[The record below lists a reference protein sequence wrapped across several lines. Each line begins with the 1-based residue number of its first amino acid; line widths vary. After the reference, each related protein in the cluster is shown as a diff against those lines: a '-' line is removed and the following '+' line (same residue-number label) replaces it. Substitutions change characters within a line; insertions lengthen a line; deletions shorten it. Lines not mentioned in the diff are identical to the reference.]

1 MTDVDLVVIGDCNP
15 DLLVRGGEVMPQ
27 FGQAERLVDEMKLT
41 IGGSGGI
48 CASGAA
54 RLGLRVAMV
63 GVLGDDVF
71 GQFMRESLAARGVDV
86 SAVRVDRQ
94 VPTGLTIHLLTEDDR
109 AMLTHPGTIERL
121 RAEDIDPAVLTSAR
135 HVHVS
140 SYFLQSG
147 LWDGLPGLLSLA
159 RSAGATTS
167 LDPNWDPSGNWDRGL
182 PRMSGLLSFL
192 LPNGA
197 EAIELAQAWALAGPG
212 REPGECA
219 PEPGDRDAGP
229 GPDGPQPGPDGPQPG
244 PDGSRQTALR
254 DPATPGEAA
263 CMLAAAGPAVVVKL
277 GADGAL
283 AASPGG
289 RLVHIA
295 AVPGLHPTDSVGAGD
310 SFDAGFLAAT
320 LWGWDIR
327 RALALGAACGALSTR
342 APGGT
347 GGQPARDEAAGLAER
362 LLADTAT
369 AT

>member
-94 VPTGLTIHLLTEDDR
+94 VPTGLTIHLLTKDDR

-159 RSAGATTS
+159 RSTGATTS
-167 LDPNWDPSGNWDRGL
+167 LDPNWDPSGSWDRGL
-182 PRMSGLLSFL
+182 SRMSGLLSFL

-197 EAIELAQAWALAGPG
+197 EAIELARAWPLAGPLAGAG
-212 REPGECA
+212 REPGDCA
-219 PEPGDRDAGP
+219 PEPGDREARPGPAGP
-229 GPDGPQPGPDGPQPG
+229 
-244 PDGSRQTALR
+244 RQAALR
-254 DPATPGEAA
+254 EPATPGEAA
-263 CMLAAAGPAVVVKL
+263 CMLAAAGPTVAVKL

-289 RLVHIA
+289 RLVHVA
-295 AVPGLHPTDSVGAGD
+295 AVPGLHPADSVGAGD
-310 SFDAGFLAAT
+310 SFDAGFLAAA